1 MSLISFAQNQ
11 EDIMLWR
18 ALRQVRDG
26 FYIDVG
32 AADPSEWSV
41 TRVFY
46 EQGWHGINLEPNLSY
61 FEPLHAA
68 RSRDINL
75 PFGAGRESG
84 QQTFYDV
91 GGSGLSTF
99 DRAIAERHKANGWTV
114 TEKTVEILTLVEVC
128 ERHRPD
134 GPIHFLKIDVEGTEA
149 DVLAGADFTRFR
161 PWIVLVEAAEPL
173 SQEASHAEWEPL
185 LTGHAYTFVW
195 YDGLNR
201 FYVADEM
208 RALMEDHFR
217 VQPNVFDDFVP
228 APALLA
234 RAERAEASLHQTNAT
249 AQAAHDTTASMRQ
262 IGVAM
267 HQVSEAVRQTSIA
280 FADLSGQVAD
290 AHRQIAE
297 REGQLADARRQH
309 AGLTRSLE
317 QAETDAVNM
326 NQRLHR
332 SQFSLEQTERRAEAA
347 EATLNALLASR
358 SWRVTAPYRYA
369 GRLLKRQRAHV
380 NIQAQTDPLG
390 KEIARQVF
398 HLGTGVLL
406 RVPGVRR
413 CVRFFYSFVPGPLEF
428 LALRYRAYEQR
439 VTVWPVSQPLSEA
452 VGVKAPVLTLFHDGT
467 GLPDLSEDEARSYR
481 QFVSRR
487 SSATMPPAMA

>member
-32 AADPSEWSV
+32 AADPMYSSV

-46 EQGWHGINLEPNLSY
+46 EQGWRGINLEPDPTY
-61 FEPLHAA
+61 FERLNPL
-68 RSRDINL
+68 RPRDINL
-75 PFGAGRESG
+75 AFGAGRELG
-84 QQTFYDV
+84 RRTFYDI

-99 DRAIAERHKANGWTV
+99 DPAIAARHRANGWSV
-114 TEKTVEILTLVEVC
+114 SEGVVDILTLAEVC
-128 ERHRPD
+128 RRHCPD
-134 GPIHFLKIDVEGTEA
+134 GAIHFLKIDAEGSEY
-149 DVLAGADFTRFR
+149 DVLAGADFGAFR
-161 PWIVLVEAAEPL
+161 PWIVLVEATAPQ
-173 SQEASHAEWEPL
+173 SQDETYAEWEPL
-185 LTGHAYTFVW
+185 LTGNGYSFVW
-195 YDGLNR
+195 FDGLNR
-201 FYVADEM
+201 FYVSDEM
-208 RALMEDHFR
+208 KSSLQENFR
-217 VQPNVFDDFVP
+217 VQPNVFDDFIP
-228 APALLA
+228 SPSLLQ
-234 RAERAEASLHQTNAT
+234 RAETAEE
-249 AQAAHDTTASMRQ
+249 
-262 IGVAM
+262 GVR
-267 HQVSEAVRQTSIA
+267 H
-280 FADLSGQVAD
+280 AD
-290 AHRQIAE
+290 AHVAQMASE
-297 REGQLADARRQH
+297 TAATVSQLAESLREITTAFSSLSKQTADAQRRAGELDAAVTEANRRVGELREEAGNARREH
-309 AGLTRSLE
+309 TALSGSLA
-317 QAETDAVNM
+317 QSNAASVHM
-326 NQRLHR
+326 QL
-332 SQFSLEQTERRAEAA
+332 RAEAA

-406 RVPGVRR
+406 RVPGIRR